1 MKMIIVTTVE
11 EYKSQVFK
19 LFKQAGVDSFS
30 ESDIDGYKSAA
41 PLMYTSSWF
50 PSEKGGAASNMFFSF
65 TEEEKVTVLFKLL
78 KQFNEESETTNPI
91 RAVEIPIERTV

>member
-11 EYKSQVFK
+11 EYKSHVFK
-19 LFKQAGVDSFS
+19 LFKQAGVESFS

-65 TEEEKVTVLFKLL
+65 TEEEKVTELFKLI

-91 RAVEIPIERTV
+91 RAIELPIERTV

>member
-11 EYKSQVFK
+11 EYKSEVFK
-19 LFKQAGVDSFS
+19 LFKKAGVESFS
-30 ESDIDGYKSAA
+30 ESDIDGYKSSA

-65 TEEEKVTVLFKLL
+65 TEEERVTVLFKLIN
-78 KQFNEESETTNPI
+78 QFNENSKTTNPI
-91 RAVEIPIERTV
+91 RAVEIPIERTI

>member
-1 MKMIIVTTVE
+1 MKIIIVTTVE

-19 LFKQAGVDSFS
+19 LFKQAGVESFS

-65 TEEEKVTVLFKLL
+65 TEDEKVTELFKLI
-78 KQFNEESETTNPI
+78 KQFNENSETTNPI

>member
-1 MKMIIVTTVE
+1 MKIIIVTTVE

-19 LFKQAGVDSFS
+19 LFKQAGVESFS

-50 PSEKGGAASNMFFSF
+50 PSEKGGTASNMFFSF
-65 TEEEKVTVLFKLL
+65 TEEEKVTELFKLL
-78 KQFNEESETTNPI
+78 KQFNKESETTNPI

>member
-1 MKMIIVTTVE
+1 MF
-11 EYKSQVFK
+11 FK
-19 LFKQAGVDSFS
+19 LFKKAGVESFS

-50 PSEKGGAASNMFFSF
+50 PSEKGGAASIMFFSF
-65 TEEEKVTVLFKLL
+65 TEDEKVTELFKLL

>member
-65 TEEEKVTVLFKLL
+65 TDEEKVTELFKLI

-91 RAVEIPIERTV
+91 RAIELPIERTV

>member
-11 EYKSQVFK
+11 EYKKDVLKIFK
-19 LFKQAGVDSFS
+19 KAGVESFS
-30 ESDIDGYKSAA
+30 GSDIDGYKGAA

-65 TEEEKVTVLFKLL
+65 TEGEKVTELFKLL

-91 RAVEIPIERTV
+91 KAVEIPIERTV

>member
-1 MKMIIVTTVE
+1 MIIVTTVE

-65 TEEEKVTVLFKLL
+65 TDEEKVTELFKLI

-91 RAVEIPIERTV
+91 RAIELPIERTV

>member
-11 EYKSQVFK
+11 EYKSQVFR

-65 TEEEKVTVLFKLL
+65 TEEEKVTELFKLI

-91 RAVEIPIERTV
+91 RAIELPIERTV

>member
-1 MKMIIVTTVE
+1 MIIVTTVE
-11 EYKSQVFK
+11 EYKGQVFK
-19 LFKQAGVDSFS
+19 LFKKAGVESFS

-65 TEEEKVTVLFKLL
+65 TEEEKVTELFKLL
-78 KQFNEESETTNPI
+78 KEFNEESKTTNPI
-91 RAVEIPIERTV
+91 RAIEIPIERII

>member
-41 PLMYTSSWF
+41 PFMYTSSWF

-65 TEEEKVTVLFKLL
+65 TEEEKVSELFKLI
-78 KQFNEESETTNPI
+78 KQFNEKSETTNPI
-91 RAVEIPIERTV
+91 RAVELPIERTV

>member
-30 ESDIDGYKSAA
+30 GSDIDGYKKAA
-41 PLMYTSSWF
+41 PLMFTSSWF

-65 TEEEKVTVLFKLL
+65 TEEEKVTELFKLI
-78 KQFNEESETTNPI
+78 KQFNKESETTNPI
-91 RAVEIPIERTV
+91 RAIELPIERTV

>member
-19 LFKQAGVDSFS
+19 LFKQAGVESFS
-30 ESDIDGYKSAA
+30 ESDIDGYKSTA

-65 TEEEKVTVLFKLL
+65 TEEEKVTELFKLL
-78 KQFNEESETTNPI
+78 KQFNKESETTNPI

>member
-19 LFKQAGVDSFS
+19 LFKQAGVDNFS

-50 PSEKGGAASNMFFSF
+50 PSEKGGAASNMIFSF
-65 TEEEKVTVLFKLL
+65 TEEKKVTELFKLI

-91 RAVEIPIERTV
+91 RAIELPIERTV